1 MSKSKKVV
9 FITGCSSGIGYHC
22 AKRLKEEYEYRVIT
36 SAKKEEDV
44 EKLISEGFESVVMD
58 VSKSDSIKKGF
69 DEVLKLS
76 EGKLY
81 ALFNNAGFGQPGA
94 VEDLSGVALQ
104 EQFETNFFGAVEL
117 GNLALRVF
125 REQNEGKLIQN
136 SSILGFVSFKY
147 RGAYNASKFA
157 LEAISD
163 ALRVELKE
171 SNIYVSLIEPGPIKS
186 SFRKNAYDRFK
197 RYIDIENSYHK
208 NAYQKSIKRF
218 ESSEDDPFT
227 LTSEAVYK
235 EFKKILKAKKPKDR
249 YRVTFPTKL
258 FWVLKRVLPTF
269 ILDEI
274 VDRI

>member
-22 AKRLKEEYEYRVIT
+22 AKRLKEEDEYRVIT
-36 SAKKEEDV
+36 SAKKEEDI

-94 VEDLSGVALQ
+94 VEDLSRVALH
-104 EQFETNFFGAVEL
+104 EQFETNFFGTVEL

-163 ALRVELKE
+163 ALRLELKG
-171 SNIYVSLIEPGPIKS
+171 SGICVSLIEPGPIRS
-186 SFRKNAYDRFK
+186 NFRKNAYDRFK
-197 RYIDIENSYHK
+197 KYIDLEHSYHK
-208 NAYQKSIKRF
+208 NAYEKSIKRF

-235 EFKKILKAKKPKDR
+235 ELKKILKAKKPKDR
-249 YRVTFPTKL
+249 YQVTFPTKL
-258 FWVLKRVLPTF
+258 FWILKRVLPMP
-269 ILDEI
+269 ILDNI
-274 VDRI
+274 IDRI

>member
-22 AKRLKEEYEYRVIT
+22 AKRLKEEDEYRVIA
-36 SAKKEEDV
+36 SARKEEDI
-44 EKLISEGFESVVMD
+44 ERLISEGFEAVLMD
-58 VSKSDSIKKGF
+58 VSSSDSVQKGF
-69 DEVLKLS
+69 EKVLKLS
-76 EGKLY
+76 GGKLY

-94 VEDLSGVALQ
+94 VEDLSRVALQ
-104 EQFETNFFGAVEL
+104 EQFETNLFGAVEL

-125 REQNEGKLIQN
+125 REQNEGRVIQN

-163 ALRVELKE
+163 ALRVELKG
-171 SNIYVSLIEPGPIKS
+171 SGVYVSLIEPGPIKS
-186 SFRKNAYDRFK
+186 NFRKNAYDRFK

-249 YRVTFPTKL
+249 YRVTLPTKL

-269 ILDEI
+269 MLDEI

>member
-1 MSKSKKVV
+1 LSKSKKVV

-22 AKRLKEEYEYRVIT
+22 AKRLKEEDEYRVIA
-36 SAKKEEDV
+36 SARKEEDI
-44 EKLISEGFESVVMD
+44 ERLISEGFEAVLMD
-58 VSKSDSIKKGF
+58 VSSSDSVQKGF
-69 DEVLKLS
+69 KKVLKLS
-76 EGKLY
+76 GGKLY

-94 VEDLSGVALQ
+94 VEDLSRVALQ
-104 EQFETNFFGAVEL
+104 EQFETNLFGAVEL

-125 REQNEGKLIQN
+125 REQNEGRVIQN

-163 ALRVELKE
+163 ALRVELKG
-171 SNIYVSLIEPGPIKS
+171 SGVYVSLIEPGPIKS
-186 SFRKNAYDRFK
+186 NFRKNAYDRFK

-249 YRVTFPTKL
+249 YRVTLPTKL

-269 ILDEI
+269 MLDEI

>member
-22 AKRLKEEYEYRVIT
+22 AKRLKEEDEYRVIA
-36 SAKKEEDV
+36 SARDEKDI
-44 EKLISEGFESVVMD
+44 EKLISEGFECVSMD
-58 VSKSDSIKKGF
+58 LSKSNSIKEGF
-69 DEVLKLS
+69 DKVLKLS

-94 VEDLSGVALQ
+94 VEDLSRVALK
-104 EQFETNFFGAVEL
+104 EQFETNLFGAVEL

-125 REQNEGKLIQN
+125 REQNEGRVIQN

-163 ALRVELKE
+163 ALRVELRG

-186 SFRKNAYDRFK
+186 SFRKNAYERFK

-235 EFKKILKAKKPKDR
+235 ELKKILKAKKPKDR
-249 YRVTFPTKL
+249 YQVTLPTKL
-258 FWVLKRVLPTF
+258 FWILKRILPVSM
-269 ILDEI
+269 LDEI
-274 VDRI
+274 VDRV